1 MKSINFNPTNSF
13 AVYLLLLI
21 FAAMPITSMA
31 LSVTAERQ
39 VLALNETLRLE
50 IKDNSGGDLNKID
63 LSSIETHFNIIN
75 QSNQTSFS
83 MINGRTESNQ
93 TLTLILAPKAIG
105 SALISP
111 LTLGKQSSKPI
122 KIKVIKALPAASTL
136 NDQSVIVESETDL
149 AEVMTGAQLIYTYRV
164 IYRVQLNGA
173 DISAP
178 QFDGAEVIQLEDKNY
193 HRNINGKN
201 YNVSEKRYAVFF
213 GQAGE
218 VTLPGQR
225 LTALLTGSQ
234 RRSFGFDP
242 FARGKELQL
251 ESKPITIKVLAA
263 PSINTPNITD
273 TQATQ
278 TRQSNIWLPAKDIQ
292 IADSWSDDVHTISL
306 GEPVTRSISVLARGL
321 PSALLPEVIGK
332 NVDGI
337 NSYPEKPELINQEY
351 TGGIASKRTDTYAI
365 VPTQVGTFTLPAIN
379 LEWWNTKANR
389 LEIATL
395 PKRTI
400 IVTAA
405 SANGTTVDNSK
416 LTESSGD
423 GSLPPLETSSS
434 NNPSPENPL
443 VRNSSLKN
451 PEPND
456 KNSVNGF
463 WKPAALIAI
472 TGWLITLAW
481 LILRPRPAITNL
493 FPDALAAGQPLQNHS
508 QSLKKIRKQLDQA
521 CKNNNASSAK
531 QLLQQWLQAFDKE
544 QHIFSNLDSD
554 GRISQQNGHDILTA
568 INNTK
573 LKSAQQILDNY
584 LFQHR
589 ITGNTPW
596 DGAELIDAIASVEAL
611 YNSKSNHKDS
621 AKLAPL
627 YPEG

>member
-1 MKSINFNPTNSF
+1 MKSISFNLTNSF

-21 FAAMPITSMA
+21 FAAMPMASMA

-50 IKDNSGGDLNKID
+50 IKDNSGDDLNKID

-136 NDQSVIVESETDL
+136 SDQSVIVESETDL

-173 DISAP
+173 DITAP

-234 RRSFGFDP
+234 RRGFGFDP

-263 PSINTPNITD
+263 PSINTSNTSD
-273 TQATQ
+273 TQATR

-332 NVDGI
+332 DVDGI

-379 LEWWNTKANR
+379 LEWWNTQTNR
-389 LEIATL
+389 LELATL
-395 PKRTI
+395 PERTI
-400 IVTAA
+400 IVSAA
-405 SANGTTVDNSK
+405 PSNGTAVDNSK

-423 GSLPPLETSSS
+423 GLLPPLETSSS
-434 NNPSPENPL
+434 K
-443 VRNSSLKN
+443 NSSLEN
-451 PEPND
+451 PSLHNKEPND
-456 KNSVNGF
+456 KNAVSGF
-463 WKPAALIAI
+463 WKPTALIAI
-472 TGWLITLAW
+472 TAWLITLAW

-493 FPDALAAGQPLQNHS
+493 PSDSLAGPLHQNHS

-521 CKNNNASSAK
+521 CKNNDASSAK
-531 QLLQQWLQAFDKE
+531 QLLQHWLQAFDKE
-544 QHIFSNLDSD
+544 QHICSNLDSD
-554 GRISQQNGHDILTA
+554 GAISQANSHDILSA

-589 ITGNTPW
+589 IADNGLWN
-596 DGAELIDAIASVEAL
+596 GAELIDAIASVEGL
-611 YNSKSNHKDS
+611 YNSKSNGKDS

-627 YPEG
+627 YP